1 LDSQQPPAETEEAA
15 MTLRT
20 CARGLLVCAAVVIAV
35 ASGAGIA
42 QADPNVDPRPQPPGL
57 DDVWSPFP
65 TTWQNPANEG
75 QPVNDTGD
83 VGMICENLLVRCQ

>member
-1 LDSQQPPAETEEAA
+1 
-15 MTLRT
+15 MTPRT
-20 CARGLLVCAAVVIAV
+20 CARGLLVCATTAIALV
-35 ASGAGIA
+35 CGVGMAH
-42 QADPNVDPRPQPPGL
+42 ADPNIDPRPQPPGMD

-65 TTWQNPANEG
+65 TTWTNPSNEG

>member
-1 LDSQQPPAETEEAA
+1 
-15 MTLRT
+15 MKLRR
-20 CARGLLVCAAVVIAV
+20 CARGLLVCATAAIAL
-35 ASGAGIA
+35 AGGTGIA
-42 QADPNVDPRPQPPGL
+42 HASPNIDPRPQPPGI

-65 TTWQNPANEG
+65 TTWQNPSNEG